1 MVWRIIEMMVGGLA
15 MSALPFVAGASRPN
29 QLFHNFQKH
38 GRVRLALTSCLC
50 ASVLL
55 LQNGGDQR
63 VTPG

>member
-1 MVWRIIEMMVGGLA
+1 